1 MQKTRK
7 RFNYRGLIKKIKDKL
22 YAFIKFLL
30 DWRTAI
36 SFFLAWMITNGWAY
50 IFIALGTRY
59 NISWMLIT
67 GTSYVTFLWLPCTPE
82 KLLTVPIALT
92 IKKFIFKRRV
102 KMETTNIKI
111 VEQTFKEIRNGVV
124 PTMGAKGRMAVIQDE
139 FSRPILTDDGVTVA
153 KEYLHQAD
161 TFKKMVAISMIEASA
176 NTEKTAFDGTTLTV
190 LLTDEFFK
198 EGLRQI
204 RRGKHPQVVADEL
217 NELGSRARRML
228 KGAFAKPLTDEGVA
242 KLALLTTKIPLVG
255 ELVAEAYRHAGKDM
269 DIIIEHDRKEKEHK
283 IEYTDGMILDAGY
296 YSESLKTRCNEG
308 DKAVYKD
315 AHIVILSEG
324 VMTPIGIREFFES
337 IPADQFK
344 TPFVFIIHKGFDP
357 ETMKILMDVLVQN
370 NMTFMFVFLNEANPE
385 ELFLDIAA
393 KTDGQIQDASFGTS
407 NYKFHNC
414 GFAKEIT
421 IEQDKTTIL
430 ADGNPEDIT
439 RRLASYD
446 KELKD
451 NEYTTGY
458 NRANIITRRKANL
471 NAGVTKIK
479 LACPTVTEYMTIRL
493 KLDDAIGAVK
503 CALKNGVV
511 LGGGKALWLIGNQ
524 IPQLKKALHSP
535 AQTILKNAGYKLP
548 KKKVLN
554 DLTHGLDVRTG
565 EIVNYEEAG
574 IMDSFD
580 SVDRAIQN
588 ALSIA
593 TQYLRAYILIK
604 K

>member
-1 MQKTRK
+1 
-7 RFNYRGLIKKIKDKL
+7 
-22 YAFIKFLL
+22 
-30 DWRTAI
+30 
-36 SFFLAWMITNGWAY
+36 
-50 IFIALGTRY
+50 
-59 NISWMLIT
+59 
-67 GTSYVTFLWLPCTPE
+67 
-82 KLLTVPIALT
+82 
-92 IKKFIFKRRV
+92 
-102 KMETTNIKI
+102 METTNIKI
-111 VEQTFKEIRNGVV
+111 VEQTFKEIREGVV
-124 PTMGAKGRMAVIQDE
+124 PTMGAKGMMAVIQDE

-153 KEYLHQAD
+153 KEYMNQTD
-161 TFKKMVAISMIEASA
+161 TFKRMVATSMIEASA

-198 EGLRQI
+198 LGLKQI
-204 RRGKHPQVVADEL
+204 RKGKHPQVVADNL
-217 NELGSRARRML
+217 VSLGTQARTLL
-228 KGAFAKPLTDEGVA
+228 KDVYAQPLTPEGVE

-255 ELVAEAYRHAGKDM
+255 QLVSEAYKHAGKDM
-269 DIIIEHDRKEKEHK
+269 DIVIEHDRKEKEHK
-283 IEYTDGMILDAGY
+283 IEFTDGMILDAGY
-296 YSESLKTRCNEG
+296 YSESLKTKCNEG
-308 DKAVYKD
+308 DKAVFKD
-315 AHIVILSEG
+315 ASIVILSEG
-324 VMTPIGIREFFES
+324 MMTPIGIREFFES
-337 IPADQFK
+337 IPADKFK
-344 TPFVFIIHKGFDP
+344 TPFVFIIDKGFDP

-370 NMTFMFVFLNEANPE
+370 KMVFMFVFVNESNPE

-393 KTDGQIQDASFGTS
+393 KTAGQIQDASFGTS
-407 NYKFHNC
+407 NYKFHHC

-421 IEQDKTTIL
+421 IEQDKTTII
-430 ADGNPEDIT
+430 ADGNPEDIS
-439 RRLASYD
+439 RRLAAYD

-458 NRANIITRRKANL
+458 NRANIITRRRANL

-511 LGGGKALWLIGNQ
+511 LGGGKALWLIGNE
-524 IPQLKKALHSP
+524 IPELKKALQAP
-535 AQTILKNAGYKLP
+535 TRTIIKNSGYKLP
-548 KKKVLN
+548 KRKYLDN
-554 DLTHGLDVRTG
+554 ILYGLDVRTG
-565 EIVNYEEAG
+565 TIVDYKEAG

>member
-1 MQKTRK
+1 
-7 RFNYRGLIKKIKDKL
+7 
-22 YAFIKFLL
+22 
-30 DWRTAI
+30 
-36 SFFLAWMITNGWAY
+36 
-50 IFIALGTRY
+50 
-59 NISWMLIT
+59 
-67 GTSYVTFLWLPCTPE
+67 
-82 KLLTVPIALT
+82 
-92 IKKFIFKRRV
+92 
-102 KMETTNIKI
+102 METTNIKI
-111 VEQTFKEIRNGVV
+111 VEQTFKEIRDGVV
-124 PTMGAKGRMAVIQDE
+124 PTMGAKGMMAVIQDE

-198 EGLRQI
+198 AGMHQI
-204 RRGKHPQVVADEL
+204 KRGKHPQVVADNL
-217 NELGSRARRML
+217 IELGTQARKIL
-228 KGAFAKPLTDEGVA
+228 KEAFSKPLTDEGVE

-255 ELVAEAYRHAGKDM
+255 HLVAEAYKHAGKDM

-283 IEYTDGMILDAGY
+283 IEFTNGMILDAGY
-296 YSESLKTRCNEG
+296 YSESLKARCNEG
-308 DKAVYKD
+308 DKAIYKD

-344 TPFVFIIHKGFDP
+344 TPFVFIIDKGFDP

-393 KTDGQIQDASFGTS
+393 KTGGQIQDASFGTS

-414 GFAKEIT
+414 GYAQEIT

-430 ADGNPEDIT
+430 AEGNSQDIA

-503 CALKNGVV
+503 CALKHGVV
-511 LGGGKALWLIGNQ
+511 PGGGKALWLIGNS
-524 IPQLKKALHSP
+524 IPELRKALHAP
-535 AQTILKNAGYKLP
+535 ARTIIKNAGYKLP
-548 KKKVLN
+548 KKNILN
-554 DLTHGLDVRTG
+554 DKACGLDVRTG
-565 EIVNYEEAG
+565 KIVNYEEAG

>member
-1 MQKTRK
+1 
-7 RFNYRGLIKKIKDKL
+7 
-22 YAFIKFLL
+22 
-30 DWRTAI
+30 
-36 SFFLAWMITNGWAY
+36 
-50 IFIALGTRY
+50 
-59 NISWMLIT
+59 
-67 GTSYVTFLWLPCTPE
+67 
-82 KLLTVPIALT
+82 
-92 IKKFIFKRRV
+92 
-102 KMETTNIKI
+102 METTNIKI
-111 VEQTFKEIRNGVV
+111 VEQTFKEIREGVV

-139 FSRPILTDDGVTVA
+139 LSRPILTDDGVTVA
-153 KEYLHQAD
+153 KEYMNQTD
-161 TFKKMVAISMIEASA
+161 MFKRMVATSMIEASA

-190 LLTDEFFK
+190 LLTDEFFRL
-198 EGLRQI
+198 GLKQI
-204 RRGKHPQVVADEL
+204 KKGKHPQVVADNLVYYGQCARKVLKEHYTSEL
-217 NELGSRARRML
+217 
-228 KGAFAKPLTDEGVA
+228 KPEGVE

-255 ELVAEAYRHAGKDM
+255 HLVSEAYKHAGKDM

-283 IEYTDGMILDAGY
+283 IEYTKGMILDAGY
-296 YSESLKTRCNEG
+296 YSESLKARCNEG
-308 DKAVYKD
+308 DKAIYKD

-344 TPFVFIIHKGFDP
+344 TPFVFIIDKGFDP

-370 NMTFMFVFLNEANPE
+370 SMTFMFVFLNEANPE

-393 KTDGQIQDASFGTS
+393 KTGGQIQDASFGTS
-407 NYKFHNC
+407 NYKFYNC
-414 GFAKEIT
+414 GFATQIT
-421 IEQDKTTIL
+421 VEQDKTTII
-430 ADGNPEDIT
+430 ADGNPEDIN
-439 RRLASYD
+439 RRLSAYD
-446 KELKD
+446 KELKE

-511 LGGGKALWLIGNQ
+511 PGGGKSLWLIGKYNV
-524 IPQLKKALHSP
+524 PKLRKALKAP
-535 AQTILKNAGYKLP
+535 TKTIIKNSGYRMPRKRI
-548 KKKVLN
+548 LN
-554 DLTHGLDVRTG
+554 DLEYGLDVRTG
-565 EIVNYEEAG
+565 KVVNYKEEG

-593 TQYLRAYILIK
+593 TQYLRTYILIK

>member
-1 MQKTRK
+1 
-7 RFNYRGLIKKIKDKL
+7 
-22 YAFIKFLL
+22 
-30 DWRTAI
+30 
-36 SFFLAWMITNGWAY
+36 
-50 IFIALGTRY
+50 
-59 NISWMLIT
+59 
-67 GTSYVTFLWLPCTPE
+67 
-82 KLLTVPIALT
+82 
-92 IKKFIFKRRV
+92 
-102 KMETTNIKI
+102 METTNIKI
-111 VEQTFKEIRNGVV
+111 VEQTFKEIRDGVV

-153 KEYLHQAD
+153 KEYLNQTD

-198 EGLRQI
+198 EGLRRI
-204 RRGKHPQVVADEL
+204 KKGRHPQVVADEL
-217 NELGSRARRML
+217 ITQGNLVRAILR
-228 KGAFAKPLTDEGVA
+228 KTTHPLTKEGVD
-242 KLALLTTKIPLVG
+242 KLALLTTKIPLIG
-255 ELVAEAYRHAGKDM
+255 DLVAKAYSYAGKDM
-269 DIIIEHDRKEKEHK
+269 NIVIEHDRKEKEHK
-283 IEYTDGMILDAGY
+283 IEYTEGMILDAGY
-296 YSESLKTRCNEG
+296 FSESLKARCNEG

-324 VMTPIGIREFFES
+324 ILTPIGIREFFES
-337 IPADQFK
+337 IPADEFNS
-344 TPFVFIIHKGFDP
+344 PYVFMIDKGFDP
-357 ETMKILMDVLVQN
+357 ETMKLLMDVLVQN
-370 NMTFMFVFLNEANPE
+370 KMTFMFVFLNDSNPE

-393 KTDGQIQDASFGTS
+393 KTGGQIQDASFGTS
-407 NYKFHNC
+407 NYRFQYC

-421 IEQDKTTIL
+421 IEQDKTTII

-439 RRLASYD
+439 RRLEAYE

-451 NEYTTGY
+451 NEYTIGY
-458 NRANIITRRKANL
+458 NRENIIIRRKANL
-471 NAGVTKIK
+471 DTGVTKIK

-511 LGGGKALWLIGNQ
+511 LGGGKALWLIGNGV
-524 IPQLKKALHSP
+524 PGLKKALQAP
-535 AQTILKNAGYKLP
+535 TKTIIKNAGYKLP
-548 KKKVLN
+548 KKNILN
-554 DLTHGLDVRTG
+554 DTEYGLDVRTG
-565 EIVNYEEAG
+565 NIVNYKEVG

-593 TQYLRAYILIK
+593 TQYLRTYIIIK

>member
-1 MQKTRK
+1 
-7 RFNYRGLIKKIKDKL
+7 
-22 YAFIKFLL
+22 
-30 DWRTAI
+30 
-36 SFFLAWMITNGWAY
+36 
-50 IFIALGTRY
+50 
-59 NISWMLIT
+59 
-67 GTSYVTFLWLPCTPE
+67 
-82 KLLTVPIALT
+82 
-92 IKKFIFKRRV
+92 
-102 KMETTNIKI
+102 METTNIKI
-111 VEQTFKEIRNGVV
+111 VEQTFKEIRDGVV

-139 FSRPILTDDGVTVA
+139 FYRPILTDDGVTVA
-153 KEYLHQAD
+153 KEYMNQTD

-198 EGLRQI
+198 TGLRQI

-217 NELGSRARRML
+217 NVLGLRARGML
-228 KGAFAKPLTDEGVA
+228 KGVFAKPLTDEGVE

-255 ELVAEAYRHAGKDM
+255 SLVAEAYKHAGKDM

-283 IEYTDGMILDAGY
+283 IEFTNGMILDAGY
-296 YSESLKTRCNEG
+296 YSESLKAKCNEG
-308 DKAVYKD
+308 DKAIYKD

-324 VMTPIGIREFFES
+324 MMTPIGIREFFES
-337 IPADQFK
+337 IPAEEFK
-344 TPFVFIIHKGFDP
+344 SPFVFMIDKGFDP

-370 NMTFMFVFLNEANPE
+370 NMVFMFVFLNETNPE

-393 KTDGQIQDASFGTS
+393 KTGGKIQDASFGTS
-407 NYKFHNC
+407 NYKYADC
-414 GFAKEIT
+414 GFAREIT

-430 ADGNPEDIT
+430 ADGNSQDIA
-439 RRLASYD
+439 RRLTSYD

-503 CALKNGVV
+503 CALKHGVV
-511 LGGGKALWLIGNQ
+511 PGGGKALWLIGNR
-524 IPQLKKALHSP
+524 IPELKKALHSP
-535 AQTILKNAGYKLP
+535 AQTIVKNAGYKLP
-548 KKKVLN
+548 KKSIMN
-554 DLTHGLDVRTG
+554 DIADGLDVRSG
-565 EIVNYEEAG
+565 KIVNYEEAG

>member
-1 MQKTRK
+1 
-7 RFNYRGLIKKIKDKL
+7 
-22 YAFIKFLL
+22 
-30 DWRTAI
+30 
-36 SFFLAWMITNGWAY
+36 
-50 IFIALGTRY
+50 
-59 NISWMLIT
+59 
-67 GTSYVTFLWLPCTPE
+67 
-82 KLLTVPIALT
+82 
-92 IKKFIFKRRV
+92 
-102 KMETTNIKI
+102 METTNIKI

-153 KEYLHQAD
+153 KEYLNQTD

-198 EGLRQI
+198 TGLRLI
-204 RRGKHPQVVADEL
+204 KKGKHPQVVADGL
-217 NELGSRARRML
+217 ITQGNLVRAILR
-228 KGAFAKPLTDEGVA
+228 KTTHPLTDEGVA

-255 ELVAEAYRHAGKDM
+255 ELVAEAYKHAGKDM

-370 NMTFMFVFLNEANPE
+370 NMTFMFVFLNESNPE

-393 KTDGQIQDASFGTS
+393 KTGGKIQDASFGTS
-407 NYKFHNC
+407 NYKYQDC

-430 ADGNPEDIT
+430 SDGNEVDIA
-439 RRLASYD
+439 RRLTAYD
-446 KELKD
+446 KELKE

-511 LGGGKALWLIGNQ
+511 LGGGKTLWLIGNGV
-524 IPQLKKALHSP
+524 PGLKQALQAP
-535 AQTILKNAGYKLP
+535 ARTIIKNAGYKLP
-548 KKKVLN
+548 NKKIMN
-554 DLTHGLDVRTG
+554 DSTYGLDVKTG
-565 EIVNYEEAG
+565 KIVNYEEAG

-588 ALSIA
+588 AMSIA